1 MYIMK
6 TYQTLALIGC
16 IMGLLGTIGLY
27 LTLTFFN
34 ITVGSLV
41 NMTNSFPKSTTEQV
55 QKQAQTQANY
65 EAIKARSDQLSA
77 GLGFSFLLYIVGIV
91 VTFVVE
97 KTKIIGI
104 VLLAISVITIPITN
118 GWTII
123 TAALLIPGG
132 IVAMRYKEKTDV
144 IIK

>member
-1 MYIMK
+1 MK

-27 LTLTFFN
+27 LTLTFFK

-41 NMTNSFPKSTTEQV
+41 NMTNSFPKTTTEQI

-65 EAIKARSDQLSA
+65 EAAKARSDHLSA

-91 VTFVVE
+91 VTFVVR

-104 VLLAISVITIPITN
+104 VLLVISVITIPITN
-118 GWTII
+118 GWAII
-123 TAALLIPGG
+123 SAALLIPGG
-132 IVAMRYKEKTDV
+132 IVALRYKERTDV